1 VAHHAVQSGFD
12 VRREAADVIPT
23 ARRSTSGLAIQTQTK
38 LKSLLGTA
46 LVLLPVITLAHHAL
60 QSEFE
65 INKPSRRWT
74 GTLKSVQ
81 WVNPHSHFILDVT
94 NESGKVTTW
103 SFETA
108 APNGLRRAGFS
119 KSGFFEVGKS
129 YTVIGYPA
137 RDGSAIAFVEQITLP
152 DGRTVRIWF
161 GDPNGSN

>member
-1 VAHHAVQSGFD
+1 MI
-12 VRREAADVIPT
+12 RTRT
-23 ARRSTSGLAIQTQTK
+23 NRLNGLI
-38 LKSLLGTA
+38 LGVMA
-46 LVLLPVITLAHHAL
+46 GLLLPAIAVAHHAL

-94 NESGKVTTW
+94 DDSGKVTTW

>member
-1 VAHHAVQSGFD
+1 L
-12 VRREAADVIPT
+12 R
-23 ARRSTSGLAIQTQTK
+23 L
-38 LKSLLGTA
+38 LLGA
-46 LVLLPVITLAHHAL
+46 AILLLPVVAFAHHAL

-81 WVNPHSHFILDVT
+81 FVNPHSRFVLDVT
-94 NESGKVTTW
+94 DESGKIITW
-103 SFETA
+103 VFETA

-119 KSGFFEVGKS
+119 KAGFFEVGKS

>member
-1 VAHHAVQSGFD
+1 M
-12 VRREAADVIPT
+12 
-23 ARRSTSGLAIQTQTK
+23 
-38 LKSLLGTA
+38 
-46 LVLLPVITLAHHAL
+46 LLPVITLAHHAL

-94 NESGKVTTW
+94 DETGKVTTW

-137 RDGSAIAFVEQITLP
+137 RDGSPIAFVEQITLP

>member
-1 VAHHAVQSGFD
+1 MRRLGVAAVFLLPAMAYAHHA
-12 VRREAADVIPT
+12 I
-23 ARRSTSGLAIQTQTK
+23 
-38 LKSLLGTA
+38 
-46 LVLLPVITLAHHAL
+46 

-65 INKPSRRWT
+65 INKAPHRWT

-81 WVNPHSHFILDVT
+81 WVNPHSHFVIDVE
-94 NESGKVTTW
+94 ESGKVTTW

-108 APNGLRRAGFS
+108 APNGLRRIGFS
-119 KSGFFEVGKS
+119 GKGFFELGKT

-137 RDGSAIAFVEQITLP
+137 RDGSPLAFVEQLTLP

>member
-1 VAHHAVQSGFD
+1 
-12 VRREAADVIPT
+12 
-23 ARRSTSGLAIQTQTK
+23 LAIRTRSNFK
-38 LKSLLGTA
+38 RFLGVA
-46 LVLLPVITLAHHAL
+46 AVLLLPALALAHHAL

-74 GTLKSVQ
+74 GTLKAVQ
-81 WVNPHSHFILDVT
+81 WVNPHSYLILDIADDT
-94 NESGKVTTW
+94 GKVTTW

-137 RDGSAIAFVEQITLP
+137 RDGSPIAFVEQLTLP